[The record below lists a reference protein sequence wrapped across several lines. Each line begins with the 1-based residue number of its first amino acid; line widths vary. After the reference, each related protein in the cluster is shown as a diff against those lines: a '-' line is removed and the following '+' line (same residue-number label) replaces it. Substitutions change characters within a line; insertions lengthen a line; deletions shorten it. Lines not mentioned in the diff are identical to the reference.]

1 MFIKKGFYKFR
12 FIISDSA
19 EANLQKELSTLS
31 KDSSISDEFI
41 LNDKETSDCRF
52 LVGKE
57 VVFAHKDIICE
68 RSEYFKQ
75 LFSDNRKVAG
85 QGQDEKV

>member
-1 MFIKKGFYKFR
+1 M
-12 FIISDSA
+12 
-19 EANLQKELSTLS
+19 QKELSTLS
-31 KDSSISDEFI
+31 KDSSVSDELV

-57 VVFAHKDIICE
+57 VVFAHKDIICG
-68 RSEYFKQ
+68 RSEYFKK
-75 LFSDNRKVAG
+75 LFSDKSKVAG